1 MSTIFGARS
10 LSVVVQTTP
19 TGLFTAIKTFF
30 LDASSSTAPTRLP
43 LTLTS
48 IPAETS
54 VPSSATSPATV
65 TFPAAMSRSASRR
78 EQTPAALKNLLMRI
92 PSL

>member
-1 MSTIFGARS
+1 MFGARS

-19 TGLFTAIKTFF
+19 TGLFTASRTFF

-43 LTLTS
+43 FTFTS
-48 IPAETS
+48 MPAETS
-54 VPSSATSPATV
+54 VPSSAVSPATV
-65 TFPAAMSRSASRR
+65 TLPAAMSRSASRR